1 MAFKATR
8 NMPFSLVLQKLS
20 SFFASSEIFNIVLFM
35 VYFVAVILKVFLV
48 NLLAAL
54 NFANVF
60 LNKKRLEN
68 KKNVKKRKKRDQNK
82 KKRKRFF
89 YIHGSYNPAD
99 LVGQQVDE
107 GVDEAGGAGGTAAVG
122 RRQALLGAAPA
133 RQSDVDGVHDN
144 VLGQLGADAR
154 PTRARRRHLR
164 RRPLVARH
172 RPARVWTHD

>member
-54 NFANVF
+54 NFANFF

-68 KKNVKKRKKRDQNK
+68 KKNVKKRKK
-82 KKRKRFF
+82 
-89 YIHGSYNPAD
+89 
-99 LVGQQVDE
+99 
-107 GVDEAGGAGGTAAVG
+107 T
-122 RRQALLGAAPA
+122 
-133 RQSDVDGVHDN
+133 
-144 VLGQLGADAR
+144 
-154 PTRARRRHLR
+154 
-164 RRPLVARH
+164 
-172 RPARVWTHD
+172 